1 MQIDTASAVRFLAA
15 LSGDTMHTFQ
25 TFDDAGHA
33 RRGLTDIV
41 HGAFTAKAA
50 RLQALNANGA
60 GVFVMVNRGDGYGR
74 KAANVTGC
82 RALFVDL
89 DGAPLEPVLAAPI
102 PPRIV
107 VESSPGKWHAY
118 WPVVDLPLEQ
128 FTPAQK
134 ALAALYG
141 GDLKV
146 HDKPRVMRLPGFLH
160 RKGEP
165 FLTRL
170 VTCEQAPLTWHEMAQ
185 AFDLSQR
192 LTLPSTIHAGAR
204 NDALFKL
211 ARSAA
216 AKGVPEAEQAAKALQ
231 VNASRCHPPLH
242 ASEVR
247 GIVASAYRA
256 PQTGVAAIPHA
267 VLDSTAYKRLSDGAR
282 TLLLLAYR
290 KLDGFN
296 NGRISLPWSECVE
309 WFPQKNRFQ
318 RLRKEAIQS
327 GLLEV
332 AKEATKPKQGTP
344 PTAALYRVAIGA
356 KTAPYRRVPIG
367 AKTVPLEAFQG
378 LAVEAPEG
386 SLGDKG
392 QIRASKQ
399 HRAPC

>member
-1 MQIDTASAVRFLAA
+1 MQIDTVSAVRFLAA

-41 HGAFTAKAA
+41 HGAFAAKAA
-50 RLQALNANGA
+50 RLQALNAKGA

-102 PPRIV
+102 QPRIV

-141 GDLKV
+141 GDPKV

-185 AFDLSQR
+185 AFDLSRR
-192 LTLPSTIHAGAR
+192 LTLPGVIREGGR

-216 AKGVPEAEQAAKALQ
+216 AKGVPEAAQAVRALQ
-231 VNASRCHPPLH
+231 VNASRCHPPLSE
-242 ASEVR
+242 SEVR
-247 GIVASAYRA
+247 CIVASAYKA
-256 PQTGVAAIPHA
+256 PQAGVVAIPHA
-267 VLDSTAYKRLSDGAR
+267 VMDSPAYKRLGDGAR

-290 KLDGFN
+290 KLDRFN
-296 NGRISLPWSECVE
+296 NGRISLAWSECVE
-309 WFPQKNRFQ
+309 WFGNEKTFERI
-318 RLRKEAIQS
+318 RKRAVES
-327 GLLEV
+327 GLIEV
-332 AKEATKPKQGTP
+332 AVPAVKPAKGRP
-344 PTAALYRVAIGA
+344 PKAALYRLAIPP
-356 KTAPYRRVPIG
+356 KTAPYPQQPIPP
-367 AKTVPLEAFQG
+367 KTAPLEAFQG
-378 LAVEAPEG
+378 LAVEALEG
-386 SLGDKG
+386 CLGDEG